1 MKSVKVSAPAKV
13 LLFGEHAVVYGSA
26 CVAAA
31 LNDLRLRV
39 AVVRPRQTVAARYRF
54 SINARR

>member
-1 MKSVKVSAPAKV
+1 MKSVMVSAPAKV

-31 LNDLRLRV
+31 LNELRLRV
-39 AVVRPRQTVAARYRF
+39 TIVRFTERYS
-54 SINARR
+54 SISYL